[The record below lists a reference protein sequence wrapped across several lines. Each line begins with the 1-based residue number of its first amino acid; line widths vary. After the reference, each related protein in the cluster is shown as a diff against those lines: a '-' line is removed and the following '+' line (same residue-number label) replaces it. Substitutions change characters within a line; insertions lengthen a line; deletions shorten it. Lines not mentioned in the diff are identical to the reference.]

1 MDQIILYREIV
12 QALLSEIG
20 SYKNHSP
27 EIETQLLFDT
37 TRDHYQ
43 ILKTGGRGLKR
54 TYGVSIHLDI
64 KDGKVWIQ
72 RDATDLLSAEILV
85 EKGISKENI
94 VLGFHAPYKRQY
106 TEFAAA

>member
-1 MDQIILYREIV
+1 MDKIIVYQEII
-12 QALLSEIG
+12 QTLLTEIG
-20 SYKNHSP
+20 SYKNPHP

-43 ILKTGGRGLKR
+43 ILKTGWRDLNH
-54 TYGVSIHLDI
+54 TYGVSIHIDI

-72 RDATDLLSAEILV
+72 RNATDLLIAEKLV
-85 EKGISKENI
+85 ELGIPKEDI

>member
-1 MDQIILYREIV
+1 MDKIVIYREII
-12 QALLSEIG
+12 QALLTEIG
-20 SYKNHSP
+20 SYKSLHP

-43 ILKTGGRGLKR
+43 ILKTGWRDLKR
-54 TYGVSIHLDI
+54 TYGIVIHIDI
-64 KDGKVWIQ
+64 VNGKAWIQ
-72 RDATDLLSAEILV
+72 QNATDLLIAEKLV
-85 EKGISKENI
+85 ERGIPKEDI

>member
-1 MDQIILYREIV
+1 MDKIVIYREII
-12 QALLSEIG
+12 QALLTEIG
-20 SYKNHSP
+20 SYKNLHP

-43 ILKTGGRGLKR
+43 ILKSGWRDLKR
-54 TYGVSIHLDI
+54 TYGIVIHIDI
-64 KDGKVWIQ
+64 KNGKAWIQ
-72 RDATDLLSAEILV
+72 QNATDLLIAEKLV
-85 EKGISKENI
+85 ERGIPKEDI

>member
-1 MDQIILYREIV
+1 MDQITTYREIV
-12 QALLSEIG
+12 QSLLSEIG
-20 SYKNHSP
+20 SYKNHSS

-43 ILKTGGRGLKR
+43 ILKTGWRGIKR
-54 TYGVSIHLDI
+54 TYGVSIHIDI

-72 RDATDLLSAEILV
+72 RNATDLLIAEMLV
-85 EKGISKENI
+85 EKGIPKENI
-94 VLGFHAPYKRQY
+94 VLAFHAPYKRQY